1 MFLNQGHPISCI
13 ERQGNKTNQQ
23 VSYCQRTVQEF
34 RRQVEGIFLVKGN
47 KDERIPKECCDKEE
61 NEHCGGKSKSLM

>member
-1 MFLNQGHPISCI
+1 MFLNQRHPISCI

-34 RRQVEGIFLVKGN
+34 RRRVEGIFLVKGN
-47 KDERIPKECCDKEE
+47 KDEKFVRNAVMERRMSTAEE
-61 NEHCGGKSKSLM
+61 KVNL